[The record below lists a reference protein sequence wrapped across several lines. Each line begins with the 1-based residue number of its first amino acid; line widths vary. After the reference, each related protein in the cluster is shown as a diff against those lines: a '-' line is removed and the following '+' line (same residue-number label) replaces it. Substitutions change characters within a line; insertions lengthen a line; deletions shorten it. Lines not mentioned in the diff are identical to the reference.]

1 MPGIPAV
8 PVDPRLYYGTNRQQN
23 GSIVTPSSVYFQHNH
38 RLSVPMNVNG
48 TITPKMQVQLPLSS
62 HSGIPEFTQCNAH
75 STTKNSKVSSK
86 IETTKSEP
94 RPTDNK
100 VAEKSKTNKKDCADA
115 IVRYLTPYYRS
126 GEVETK
132 VRIVLCRER

>member
-1 MPGIPAV
+1 
-8 PVDPRLYYGTNRQQN
+8 
-23 GSIVTPSSVYFQHNH
+23 
-38 RLSVPMNVNG
+38 
-48 TITPKMQVQLPLSS
+48 
-62 HSGIPEFTQCNAH
+62 
-75 STTKNSKVSSK
+75 
-86 IETTKSEP
+86 
-94 RPTDNK
+94 